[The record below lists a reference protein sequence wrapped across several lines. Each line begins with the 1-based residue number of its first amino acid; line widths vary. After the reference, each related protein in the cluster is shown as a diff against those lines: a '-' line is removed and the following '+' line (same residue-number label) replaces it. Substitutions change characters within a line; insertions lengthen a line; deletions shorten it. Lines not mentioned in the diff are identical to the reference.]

1 MKSYN
6 KKLGGFIVVGVLASL
21 SLSSGP
27 AFSQTLRDALAAAY
41 SNNPD
46 LLSQR
51 ETYRATVETVPQALG
66 NWRPTVSLNL
76 NAARNYN
83 EANNRSSTAPKRE
96 QFRDPHE
103 GTITLTQ
110 PLFRGGR
117 TVAGVDKSEADVK
130 KAEADLAAKEQS
142 TLLAAATAFMNVVR
156 DQATLELNINNEQVL
171 KRQLEATRDRFNVGE
186 ITRTDVSQAEAAL
199 AGATANRITSEGA
212 LGSSNSTY
220 RQVVGEEPVKLVPPS
235 SVDDVPTVLDAV
247 LADAANRHPA
257 IISALYAEKSARNNI
272 DLVQGELLPTLN
284 FVGSLD
290 KTLDGSTRSASG
302 DPSMSVTGLAK
313 LDLTI
318 PLYEQGAV
326 YARTRAAKIAAGKS
340 RIDLD
345 SARALRVAT
354 ARQAWDAL
362 RTARAALVSFKSQI
376 DANEV
381 ALDGV
386 RREAA
391 VGSRTVLD
399 ILTAEQT
406 LLASQ
411 VNLVKSQR
419 DEIVAA
425 YQLKEAVGGLS
436 AERLDLPVNIYKPA
450 DFYNQERGKFIGLGV
465 SDLPTPSDEIKAGE
479 TK

>member
-1 MKSYN
+1 M
-6 KKLGGFIVVGVLASL
+6 L
-21 SLSSGP
+21 SAGP

-41 SNNPD
+41 TNNPD

-66 NWRPTVSLNL
+66 NWRPTVSLDL
-76 NAARNYN
+76 NAARTYN
-83 EANNRSSTAPKRE
+83 DQNNRSSGSQE
-96 QFRDPHE
+96 QYRSPRE
-103 GTITLTQ
+103 GTLTVTQ
-110 PLFRGGR
+110 PLFRGFR

-130 KAEADLAAKEQS
+130 KAEADLSAKEQA
-142 TLLAAATAFMNVVR
+142 TLLSAATAFMNVVR

-171 KRQLEATRDRFNVGE
+171 KRQLEATQDRFNVGE
-186 ITRTDVSQAEAAL
+186 ITRTDVSQAQAAL
-199 AGATANRITSEGA
+199 AGATASRITAEGA
-212 LGSSNSTY
+212 LESSKASY
-220 RQVVGEEPVKLVPPS
+220 RQIVGEEPGKLVSPG
-235 SVDDVPTVLDAV
+235 SVEDVPTDLDAV

-257 IISALYAEKSARNNI
+257 IISALYAEKSARHNV
-272 DLVQGELLPTLN
+272 DLVEGELLPTLN
-284 FVGSLD
+284 FIGTLD
-290 KTLDGSTRSASG
+290 KTLDGQTRVAGNESSSA
-302 DPSMSVTGLAK
+302 TGQAK
-313 LDLTI
+313 IDLTI

-345 SARALRVAT
+345 SVRLLRVAT

-362 RTARAALVSFKSQI
+362 RTARASIVSFKTQI

-399 ILTAEQT
+399 TLDAEQT
-406 LLASQ
+406 LLLSQ
-411 VNLVKSQR
+411 VNMVRSQR

-425 YQLKEAVGGLS
+425 YQLKESVGTLS
-436 AERLDLPVNIYKPA
+436 AEQMQLPVDVYKPQE
-450 DFYNQERGKFIGLGV
+450 FYNQERNKFIGLGV
-465 SDLPTPSDEIKAGE
+465 PNLPPPSPEVKAASE
-479 TK
+479 AK

>member
-1 MKSYN
+1 MWLS
-6 KKLGGFIVVGVLASL
+6 GSVVAGVIAAIS
-21 SLSSGP
+21 
-27 AFSQTLRDALAAAY
+27 FSADQVQAQTLRDALASAY

-51 ETYRATVETVPQALG
+51 ETYRGAVETVPQALG

-83 EANNRSSTAPKRE
+83 EANNRSTGKAE
-96 QFRDPHE
+96 QFRSPHE
-103 GTITLTQ
+103 GTITVTQ
-110 PLFRGGR
+110 PLYRGGR
-117 TVAGVDKSEADVK
+117 TIAGVDKSEADVK
-130 KAEADLAAKEQS
+130 KAEADLAVKEQS

-156 DQATLELNINNEQVL
+156 DQATLELNTNNEQVL
-171 KRQLEATRDRFNVGE
+171 RRQLEATRDRFNVGE

-212 LGSSNSTY
+212 LESSKAIY
-220 RQVVGEEPVKLVPPS
+220 RQVVGEEPSKLVPPS
-235 SVDDVPTVLDAV
+235 TVEDVPTSLDGV
-247 LADAANRHPA
+247 LADAGNRHPA
-257 IISALYAEKSARNNI
+257 IVSALYSEKSARHNI

-284 FVGSLD
+284 FVGTLD
-290 KTLDGSTRSASG
+290 KTLDGSARSNG
-302 DPSMSVTGLAK
+302 NESMSITGQAK

-318 PLYEQGAV
+318 PLYEQGTV

-340 RIDLD
+340 RVDLD
-345 SARALRVAT
+345 SARLLRSAT
-354 ARQAWDAL
+354 ARQSWDAL
-362 RTARAALVSFKSQI
+362 RTARASIVSFRSQI
-376 DANEV
+376 EANEV

-399 ILTAEQT
+399 VLTAEQA
-406 LLASQ
+406 LLLSQ
-411 VNLVKSQR
+411 VNLVRSQR

-436 AERLDLPVNIYKPA
+436 ADQLQLPVDIYKPA
-450 DFYNQERGKFIGLGV
+450 DFYRQERNKFIGLGV
-465 SDLPTPSDEIKAGE
+465 SDLPEPSKELTTGE
-479 TK
+479 AK